1 MINSN
6 LDSTK
11 IVFSNPT
18 NAKRVIHV
26 SDNVIN
32 GMKKYFNID
41 APKANYV
48 SYKDHKDYR
57 SRIKSLYSNLEGIKP
72 IDNEIDNVL
81 YLDNYLEKG
90 LAVKPSI
97 SSLKQIWVEYR
108 LMYNEYEKKKEGKK
122 EMFGTEIYDSK
133 KELKNLMEK
142 QVATSSNNEIF
153 KPVKNSYVLDNFDEI
168 YDRLAKRV
176 DGANKYIDDLKK
188 MKEDLN
194 QSNDALEIERRELE
208 KERKDFNTYRQEEE
222 KRLASEREKI
232 EANSKK
238 LQDLID
244 GFENKLNDIL

>member
-6 LDSTK
+6 SSNV
-11 IVFSNPT
+11 IFSNPT
-18 NAKRVIHV
+18 GSKRIHV

-41 APKANYV
+41 VDKATYV
-48 SYKDHKDYR
+48 PYKEHKDYR

-72 IDNEIDNVL
+72 IDNEIDNSL
-81 YLDNYLEKG
+81 YLDNYYEKG

-108 LMYNEYEKKKEGKK
+108 LIYNEYEKKKEGKK
-122 EMFGTEIYDSK
+122 EMFNTEIYDSK
-133 KELKNLMEK
+133 KELKNLIDK
-142 QVATSSNNEIF
+142 QVVSSNNEIF

-188 MKEDLN
+188 MKEDLHH
-194 QSNDALEIERRELE
+194 SNDELEVERRELE

-222 KRLASEREKI
+222 KKLAMEREKI

>member
-18 NAKRVIHV
+18 SAKRVIHV

-97 SSLKQIWVEYR
+97 GSLKQIWVEYR
-108 LMYNEYEKKKEGKK
+108 LMYNEY
-122 EMFGTEIYDSK
+122 
-133 KELKNLMEK
+133 
-142 QVATSSNNEIF
+142 
-153 KPVKNSYVLDNFDEI
+153 
-168 YDRLAKRV
+168 
-176 DGANKYIDDLKK
+176 
-188 MKEDLN
+188 
-194 QSNDALEIERRELE
+194 
-208 KERKDFNTYRQEEE
+208 
-222 KRLASEREKI
+222 
-232 EANSKK
+232 
-238 LQDLID
+238 
-244 GFENKLNDIL
+244 

>member
-1 MINSN
+1 M
-6 LDSTK
+6 
-11 IVFSNPT
+11 
-18 NAKRVIHV
+18 
-26 SDNVIN
+26 
-32 GMKKYFNID
+32 
-41 APKANYV
+41 
-48 SYKDHKDYR
+48 
-57 SRIKSLYSNLEGIKP
+57 
-72 IDNEIDNVL
+72 
-81 YLDNYLEKG
+81 EKG

-97 SSLKQIWVEYR
+97 GSLKQIWVEYR

-122 EMFGTEIYDSK
+122 EMFGTQIYDSK